1 MVFQMAKLA
10 VIWCFVGSFCEMCW
24 GGGGG
29 NFLLKHSVIKLD
41 MSSVAC
47 ECMYGLCVCMF
58 VYQCVFMCVCLCVC
72 ARASVHACTFVCLVC
87 VYVCVAKHPFI

>member
-10 VIWCFVGSFCEMCW
+10 VIWCFVGSFCEM
-24 GGGGG
+24 GGGGA

-41 MSSVAC
+41 MSSVAH
-47 ECMYGLCVCMF
+47 ECMYGLCVCACL
-58 VYQCVFMCVCLCVC
+58 YISVCLCVYVCVC
-72 ARASVHACTFVCLVC
+72 AHVQACMFVCLVC